1 MIYFYRYDD
10 ARIILTNSNIIN
22 KYNLNTQML
31 EVIVINNIIETIRKA
46 SEIKKVINDVNQQLK
61 MIKNKDSV

>member
-22 KYNLNTQML
+22 KYSLNTQML

>member
-1 MIYFYRYDD
+1 
-10 ARIILTNSNIIN
+10 
-22 KYNLNTQML
+22 ML